1 MKKLFTFILLFA
13 CTVLYSQNDE
23 DFLFQSD
30 YYYFGPAGYA
40 MNTRFT
46 IYPDAVVNDNSKAV
60 YHLVGEDHG
69 IRTYKGNVMGNSWT
83 ELSVDGDYDIV
94 EKLYMETGW
103 MPYVGNMV
111 VLISQN
117 NYSKG
122 HVENPPVNTVYV
134 PVYPPY
140 NYNYYD
146 YYTVPRTWQVCPYC
160 RGMGYTTVYHPNTPP
175 GHIHCSFCGGRGIY
189 QM

>member
-1 MKKLFTFILLFA
+1 MRQILTYILLFT
-13 CTVLYSQNDE
+13 CTGLFCQNTE
-23 DFLFQSD
+23 DFLFHSD
-30 YYYFGPAGYA
+30 YYYIGMTGYA

-69 IRTYKGNVMGNSWT
+69 IRTYKGNVAGNTWT
-83 ELSVDGDYDIV
+83 ELAVDANYDIV
-94 EKLYMETGW
+94 EKIYMETGYL
-103 MPYVGNMV
+103 PYIGN
-111 VLISQN
+111 LTYIISQN
-117 NYSKG
+117 IYSKG
-122 HVENPPVNTVYV
+122 HVENPSTVYV
-134 PVYPPY
+134 PVPYPVPS
-140 NYNYYD
+140 YYD
-146 YYTVPRTWQVCPYC
+146 YYTPPRTWQVCPYC